1 MIYED
6 DFDDENE
13 DGLDD
18 ENLVM
23 EHNSDKLDDEI
34 QAEMDDNED
43 DRDGQW
49 YEYSYGS
56 LIDDIENMEEKGIY
70 SNTDEYAEDF

>member
-56 LIDDIENMEEKGIY
+56 LIDDIENMEEKGIH